1 MKDKATKRPWEILPM
16 PGQSGYWLDSE
27 DYNIA
32 VITKVDPNW
41 RANAA
46 LIVKAVNL
54 HDELVEA
61 LFRIEQVSN
70 SVESLDA
77 PEGTL
82 LLIVDIAQEMLAKAK
97 EIP

>member
-1 MKDKATKRPWEILPM
+1 MDKATKRPWKMVYHDRVCSFDGSP
-16 PGQSGYWLDSE
+16 
-27 DYNIA
+27 IA
-32 VITKVDPNW
+32 QVGGSTDWDKIF
-41 RANAA
+41 ANAA